1 MFGMS
6 ERMNYSTEVVTVFY
20 LRRALRSDMAERD
33 PDSQLNLELKNE
45 IKVHLCQCK
54 KKKCKN
60 VQDYCNLS

>member
-1 MFGMS
+1 MS
-6 ERMNYSTEVVTVFY
+6 DSTEVVTVFY

>member
-33 PDSQLNLELKNE
+33 PDLQLNLELKNE
-45 IKVHLCQCK
+45 IKVHVCQCK
-54 KKKCKN
+54 KKEMQKCSGLL
-60 VQDYCNLS
+60 QP

>member
-6 ERMNYSTEVVTVFY
+6 ERMNDSTEVVTVFY

-45 IKVHLCQCK
+45 IKVHVRQCK